1 LSATTGQ
8 PLTGRRV
15 ALIAGTLFALVFA
28 PNIVLAVLAVKTFS
42 GLVVPNSYVASQQFD
57 RARDAQ
63 SALGWKVDL
72 IHETDRLALAF
83 TDSFGNTVRPEGLSV
98 TLGRPTTTRNDTTVI
113 LEPTPGDFAGS
124 APLAPGRWRVEI
136 AATAADG
143 TAFRQS
149 RSLFVRG
156 SP

>member
-15 ALIAGTLFALVFA
+15 ALIAGALFALVFA

-63 SALGWKVDL
+63 SALGWNVDL
-72 IHETDRLALAF
+72 IHESDRVALAF
-83 TDSFGNTVRPEGLSV
+83 TDASGSPVRPENLSV
-98 TLGRPTTTRNDTTVI
+98 TLGRPTTTRNDTTII
-113 LEPTPGDFAGS
+113 LEPTLGGYAAA

-136 AATAADG
+136 AATASDG

-149 RSLFVRG
+149 RSLSVRG